1 MILFLSEYPQT
12 EEQKKDGF
20 FQRVIGIDSFFLEEE
35 RIYLKVSPF
44 HFFKMRKINVDA
56 HLTSIYCNF
65 FLHFFFIV
73 KLFKKA
79 SFVYI
84 QSLFNV
90 IYTFIFIKLI
100 KKIYIFDLHGVV
112 PEEFELY
119 GKTFKKNILEV
130 IEKNVYNRFSY
141 VVAVTNQLKKHYQQ
155 KYPKATAEYIIYM
168 ILPKNLENYITEK
181 EQNKSD
187 IVHII
192 YSGNLQKW
200 QNIDL
205 MLQTIQNNLFSNFRY
220 QILTGN
226 LQEMEKKLKQYGL
239 EKSELIRINS
249 VSPEELSQYYKKS
262 NYGFIL
268 RDDIAVNNVACPT
281 KLVEYMN
288 FGIIPITLSDNI
300 GDFLEYGY
308 ERINYKDINK
318 DLKPKKSLIN
328 IKIIKELYQ
337 SNNVSILSLFEK
349 LRENNAN

>member
-141 VVAVTNQLKKHYQQ
+141 VV
-155 KYPKATAEYIIYM
+155 
-168 ILPKNLENYITEK
+168 PKNLENYITEK

-318 DLKPKKSLIN
+318 DLKPQKSLIN

-349 LRENNAN
+349 LKENNVN